1 MPQKL
6 SLPGTD
12 YNPYFPV
19 RVKTRYAKDD
29 RLMFFGEF
37 LCLKD
42 KVLKDTIINQCQ
54 NSEGSEIDNT
64 RFWEMIEEGDIVHT
78 TIPRENTRR
87 KNHNHTP
94 FRADLREI
102 SEQPIN
108 LQERFADAINKQK
121 ELMRIDAG
129 KKVSLTAS
137 AENNTEKTKEVTEAI
152 DLPKQLTVAKTNARI
167 KYIQKMTGESN
178 YDSCDI
184 RIYSKVLGDLIDA
197 CIELNINPYKS

>member
-1 MPQKL
+1 MPQNL

-12 YNPYFPV
+12 YNPYPQV
-19 RVKTRYAKDD
+19 KVKTRFATKD

-37 LCLKD
+37 ICLRD
-42 KVLKDTIINQCQ
+42 GVLKDTIINKCP
-54 NSEGSEIDNT
+54 NSEDTEIDNT

-78 TIPRENTRR
+78 TMPRENTRR
-87 KNHNHTP
+87 KNQNHTQ
-94 FRADLREI
+94 FRADLRQI
-102 SEQPIN
+102 SEQPID
-108 LQERFADAINKQK
+108 LQKRFADAINKQK

-129 KKVSLTAS
+129 KKVTLTAP
-137 AENNTEKTKEVTEAI
+137 AENDTEKTKQVTETT

-167 KYIQKMTGESN
+167 KYIQKMTGEST
-178 YDSCDI
+178 YDSSDI

>member
-1 MPQKL
+1 MPQNL

-12 YNPYFPV
+12 YNPYFQV
-19 RVKTRYAKDD
+19 KVKTRYATDD

-37 LCLKD
+37 ICLKD
-42 KVLKDTIINQCQ
+42 GVLKDTIINQCP
-54 NSEGSEIDNT
+54 NSEDREIDNT
-64 RFWEMIEEGDIVHT
+64 RFWEMIKEGDIVHT
-78 TIPRENTRR
+78 TMPRENTRR

-94 FRADLREI
+94 FRADLRQI

-108 LQERFADAINKQK
+108 LQQRFADTINKQK
-121 ELMRIDAG
+121 ELMGIDAG
-129 KKVSLTAS
+129 KKVSLTAPI
-137 AENNTEKTKEVTEAI
+137 ETNTEEIKQVTEAT

-167 KYIQKMTGESN
+167 KYIQKMTVKST
-178 YDSCDI
+178 YDLCDI